1 MLVGLSVDL
10 LVCLTVTVQ
19 YSTVQYSTVQYS
31 TVQYST
37 VQYSTVQYSTVQYS
51 TVQYLL
57 QYSTCYSSAGEA
69 FG

>member
-10 LVCLTVTVQ
+10 LVCL

-37 VQYSTVQYSTVQYS
+37 VQYSTVQYSTCYS
-51 TVQYLL
+51 TVLVTVVQEKHLVRVLL
-57 QYSTCYSSAGEA
+57 E
-69 FG
+69 